1 MWKEKSREKL
11 LAKKRKKNKKMGMSF
26 VKNKTNTGQ
35 ALVEFVI
42 ILPIFIF
49 MIFSCLDLGKI
60 LYYKN
65 NLESKMDDVITLYKD
80 NKNDSEIKE
89 FIGNDIDFFIST
101 NDDYLEFQLSK
112 EVDLVTPGLNLVL
125 GSPYYAT
132 TKRVIYNE

>member
-1 MWKEKSREKL
+1 
-11 LAKKRKKNKKMGMSF
+11 MGMSF